1 MSGLDAVG
9 MAESKTEILVE
20 IAKEEEQTQVYTFDP
35 LVDGS
40 PRWIMVGVPG
50 HESDAGKGLAPE
62 TRFRR
67 SGYHPLFL
75 AELRKPY
82 CSRHD
87 RDRD

>member
-1 MSGLDAVG
+1 

-62 TRFRR
+62 TLSPVRIPPPF
-67 SGYHPLFL
+67 SGGTAQTLLLP
-75 AELRKPY
+75 ARP
-82 CSRHD
+82 
-87 RDRD
+87 